1 MSRKINSLRTA
12 LTLVLSFASQWQT
25 ATACAKDTETPGN
38 SPVPMTL
45 STPTPTNPLEHNNRA
60 VELGTRGLW
69 QGALRE
75 HEIAIAGDPDN
86 EMFKRN
92 LSGAHLRY
100 ADILAGKKHYKEAIK
115 HYTLALYA
123 DQNNAPADANRDA
136 TLRRIGKNPSSVKY
150 WHGVADKAMQAAD
163 LRIAIPALR
172 KCTKLSDNPSYNLE
186 LGRILIENRPSQA
199 ARDELL
205 TAAGKFASNGDKEG
219 EQACKDLLKQSN
231 PRAPYQWEGDKN
243 KFLWDDR
250 R

>member
-12 LTLVLSFASQWQT
+12 LTLVLSFASQCQM
-25 ATACAKDTETPGN
+25 ATAFAQNIGTPDN
-38 SPVPMTL
+38 PPVPPPF

-69 QGALRE
+69 ESAIRE
-75 HEIAIAGDPDN
+75 HDIAIAGDPEN

-115 HYTLALYA
+115 HYTLALYT
-123 DQNNAPADANRDA
+123 DQNNGPADANRDA

-150 WHGVADKAMQAAD
+150 WHGVAEKAMKAED
-163 LRIAIPALR
+163 LRIAVPALR

-205 TAAGKFASNGDKEG
+205 TAAAKFAAVSDKKG
-219 EQACKDLLKQSN
+219 EQECKDLIKKYGL
-231 PRAPYQWEGDKN
+231 RAPYQWEGDKN

>member
-1 MSRKINSLRTA
+1 M
-12 LTLVLSFASQWQT
+12 
-25 ATACAKDTETPGN
+25 ATAFAQSAETPD
-38 SPVPMTL
+38 SVPVPLTL

-69 QGALRE
+69 DSAIRE

-86 EMFKRN
+86 EIFRRN

-100 ADILAGKKHYKEAIK
+100 ADILASKKLYRDAIE

-123 DQNNAPADANRDA
+123 DQNNGPADSNRDA

-150 WHGVADKAMQAAD
+150 WHGVAEKAMKAED
-163 LRIAIPALR
+163 LRIAVPALR

-186 LGRILIENRPSQA
+186 LGRILLENRPSQA

-205 TAAGKFASNGDKEG
+205 KAAAKYASKGDKEG
-219 EQACKDLLKQSN
+219 EQECKDLIKKYGL
-231 PRAPYQWEGDKN
+231 RAPYQWEGDKN